1 MKMKNNYIN
10 FRNFKTISYTVI
22 SKNYLT
28 IFLKKKKKKKFYYPE
43 DWTGS
48 VKMVGPERY
57 HYATEDWSSGA
68 NLYNLYSLL
77 CVVSLQHCFDYFF
90 MKIFLY
96 ITSISYSHLLLFDL
110 VIYDVIISGNTWK
123 KTPFTKNSTNR
134 KRSNRRSEITN
145 SDDISRCLAIILQ
158 F

>member
-28 IFLKKKKKKKFYYPE
+28 IFLKKRRKKKVLLSRGLNRVRQNVKSGALPLRHG
-43 DWTGS
+43 GS
-48 VKMVGPERY
+48 VIG
-57 HYATEDWSSGA
+57 T

-110 VIYDVIISGNTWK
+110 VIYDVIISGNT
-123 KTPFTKNSTNR
+123 
-134 KRSNRRSEITN
+134 
-145 SDDISRCLAIILQ
+145 
-158 F
+158 